1 MRTIETIQ
9 SIYNSV
15 PIASIIVSPDHPKY
29 TIRIVNE
36 SFLRETNT
44 SREQLIGRDFFE
56 AFSVGPAQAWL
67 KIENI
72 AIAFEQVLRSK
83 GVHRLEGHRYDVP
96 SATKGEMELRYWDI
110 DSYPLL
116 DETGEVEYIVMG
128 AVNVTARQLADLK
141 LEKSNQKLN
150 KILNSITDGFFVLD
164 KDRRV
169 SYWNTAAET
178 ISRRSAEQVIGRSI
192 WDIYPDAMIPELRQA
207 CQKAEE
213 EQTQVQLEQY
223 NPEVSRW
230 YEITLQPTDEGAFVY
245 FKDICYR
252 KEAEQRAQ
260 IAFQRNYDLFNFSP
274 VPMWAYHTGTLQM
287 VASNQAAQAEYEYSA
302 EEFLQLTA
310 RDVWAKEEFTR
321 MDKLI
326 DTKVRAGLLNEGLVK
341 HVTKSGKELHVQM
354 KSQPLPTWGKE
365 IRIVMALDITEKLNA
380 RKELSTSNARLQ
392 ALVDAQTNYV
402 MRIDQQGRYTYY
414 NNKYKNDFSWIYGKD
429 DFLGEDSR
437 LTVVPYHQDR
447 IAETAMKCIKKPGV
461 VYELEID
468 KRDQEG
474 KFKATFWHFVAL
486 TDALED
492 QQELQGIGIDITE
505 QKKVEMALHT
515 SNDRYAYVN
524 KATNDVIYDWDIL
537 NDHVDWGAA
546 FTRLLGYAYSGAHYP
561 ISEWTDLIHP
571 KEANQIT
578 ESLSAAL
585 NDPDQTNWKAEY
597 SFKKA
602 DGRYV
607 SIEENGYI
615 IKDDQGRSIRMI
627 GVLRDISERKASA
640 EALQAAKNRY
650 KDVFELS
657 PQPMWVYEVGTL
669 RFLDVN
675 AAAIQNYGFSK
686 SEFLSMTL
694 LDIRPEQ
701 DKEAL
706 KQAIREDVQQGKP
719 HSSFF
724 WHRKKNGE
732 IIRVLIKGNSL
743 QYEGK
748 GARIVI
754 AIDDTARLKAEE
766 ALRISERRFKTLIQD
781 GSDLITIINP
791 NGDFKYVSPT
801 AEKTLGVPAEAL
813 LGTNGF
819 NFIHEEDRGQILEK
833 ITQLGDAVRIQLA
846 ALRMIGHNGEVRW
859 VELILTNMQSDPA
872 IQGIVCNARDVTER
886 VENELKV
893 REHLERYNIVSKATS
908 DAIWDLKFQTD
919 ELIWNYAVK
928 EIFGYSEGGH
938 NYNWWYERVHP
949 EDRQRVTQVVQDSI
963 QEKEPRWSSEYRFR
977 CADGSYKFVLDRG
990 FLVFDEEGA
999 PVRMIGAIQ
1008 DITERINYIHEIERH
1023 NSLLREIGWAQA
1035 HLVRGPMAR
1044 ILGLLELLTLPQ
1056 YEDFGNKELLQHLN
1070 TSAQELDEVIRQ
1082 IIHKSESGPEL

>member
-1 MRTIETIQ
+1 MSTVEIIQ
-9 SIYNSV
+9 SIYDSI
-15 PIASIIVSPDHPKY
+15 PIASIIVLPDHPKY

-36 SFLRETNT
+36 TFLRETN
-44 SREQLIGRDFFE
+44 SGREQLVGKGFFE
-56 AFSVGPAQAWL
+56 AFSINPDDTGVRTER
-67 KIENI
+67 ITS
-72 AIAFEQVLRSK
+72 AFEQVLISK
-83 GVHRLEGHRYDVP
+83 CVHHIKGHRYDLP
-96 SATKGEMELRYWDI
+96 SSGEQDLELRYWDI
-110 DSYPLL
+110 DTYPLL
-116 DETGEVEYIVMG
+116 NEMGEVEYIVQG
-128 AVNVTARQLADLK
+128 SLNVTARQLAELN

-150 KILNSITDGFFVLD
+150 KILSSITDGFFVLD
-164 KDRRV
+164 KNHRV

-178 ISRRSAEQVIGRSI
+178 ISRRSAEQVIGKSI
-192 WDIYPDAMIPELRQA
+192 WDIYPDAMILELRQA

-223 NPEVSRW
+223 NSEVSRW

-260 IAFQRNYDLFNFSP
+260 TAFQRNYDLFNFSP

-287 VASNQAAQAEYEYSA
+287 VAANQAAQAEYEYSA

-310 RDVWAKEEFTR
+310 RDVWAKEEFAR

-341 HVTKSGKELHVQM
+341 HVTKTGKELDVQM

-365 IRIVMALDITEKLNA
+365 IRIVMALDITEKLKA

-402 MRIDQQGRYTYY
+402 MRIDLQGRYTYY
-414 NNKYKNDFSWIYGKD
+414 NNKYKNDFSWIYGKE

-437 LTVVPYHQDR
+437 LTVVAYHQDR
-447 IAETAMKCIKKPGV
+447 IAETAMKCMKKPGT

-468 KRDQEG
+468 KRDREG
-474 KFKATFWHFVAL
+474 KYKATFWHFVAL
-486 TDALED
+486 RDALED
-492 QQELQGIGIDITE
+492 ELELQGIGIDITH
-505 QKKVEMALHT
+505 QKKVELDLHT
-515 SNDRYAYVN
+515 SNERYAYVN

-546 FTRLLGYAYSGAHYP
+546 FTRLFGYPYSGAQYP

-571 KEANQIT
+571 EEAHQIT
-578 ESLSAAL
+578 ESLSTAL

-602 DGRYV
+602 DGQYV

-669 RFLDVN
+669 KFLDVN

-686 SEFLSMTL
+686 VEFLSMTL
-694 LDIRPEQ
+694 LDIRPEE
-701 DKEAL
+701 DKVAL
-706 KQAIREDVQQGKP
+706 KQAIKEDVQLGKP

-724 WHRKKNGE
+724 WHRKKNGD

-743 QYEGK
+743 RYEGK
-748 GARIVI
+748 NARIVI
-754 AIDDTARLKAEE
+754 AIDDTARITAEE
-766 ALRISERRFKTLIQD
+766 ALRSSERRFKTLIQD

-791 NGDFKYVSPT
+791 EGEFKYVSPT
-801 AEKTLGVPAEAL
+801 AEKVLGIPSEAL
-813 LGTNGF
+813 LGRKASD
-819 NFIHEEDRGQILEK
+819 FIHEEDRGQVIEQISYLPNAERV
-833 ITQLGDAVRIQLA
+833 QLPAF
-846 ALRMIGHNGEVRW
+846 RMIDRNGKLHW
-859 VELILTNMQSDPA
+859 VEIILTNMESDPA

-886 VENELKV
+886 FENELKV

-908 DAIWDLKFQTD
+908 DAIWDLKIQTD
-919 ELIWNYAVK
+919 ELTWNHGIT
-928 EIFGYSEGGH
+928 EIFGYEEVVR
-938 NYNWWYERVHP
+938 NYLWWYERVHL
-949 EDRQRVTQVVQDSI
+949 EDKQRVTQVVKNSI
-963 QEKEPRWSSEYRFR
+963 QEKEPRWSSEYRFQ

-990 FLVFDEEGA
+990 FLIFDDEGT
-999 PVRMIGAIQ
+999 PLRMIGAIQ

-1023 NSLLREIGWAQA
+1023 NALMREIGWAQA

-1056 YEDFGNKELLQHLN
+1056 NEDAGNTELLQHLN
-1070 TSAQELDEVIRQ
+1070 KSALELDEVIRQ